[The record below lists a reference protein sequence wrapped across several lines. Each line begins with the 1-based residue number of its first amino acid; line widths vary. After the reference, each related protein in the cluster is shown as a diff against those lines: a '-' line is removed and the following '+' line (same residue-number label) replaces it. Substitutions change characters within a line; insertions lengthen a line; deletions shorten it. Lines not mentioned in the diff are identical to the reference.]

1 MIPAAITGRG
11 IVTSLIRISVST
23 RGVIRYCE
31 IELKVVDARSIFDG
45 MFARTLT

>member
-1 MIPAAITGRG
+1 MCI
-11 IVTSLIRISVST
+11 LINIIGYTVSA